1 MKKILKPPL
10 LSDDSSA
17 ASLEVDGPA
26 FSAEAAFLPEDF
38 LALALDN
45 FVGVAF
51 FDLATR
57 FFETAFFTSISPS
70 SSEDEEDVSLE
81 EEDEED
87 AVSEDEEDVA
97 AEEEDES
104 EEVSAFASLTSF
116 SVATSSSSEDGP
128 VNETSDEEV
137 KRVLV
142 ETESLEMEEPPETR
156 RRR

>member
-26 FSAEAAFLPEDF
+26 FSAEAAFLPGDF
-38 LALALDN
+38 LALALDD

-97 AEEEDES
+97 AEDES